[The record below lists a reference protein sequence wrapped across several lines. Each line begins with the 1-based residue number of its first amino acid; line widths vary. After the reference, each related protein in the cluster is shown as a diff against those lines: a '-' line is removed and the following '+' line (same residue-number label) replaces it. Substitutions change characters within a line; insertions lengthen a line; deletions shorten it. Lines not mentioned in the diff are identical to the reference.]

1 FKKSSC
7 APLEFFLH
15 FSGIAACTKQL
26 LKEHVNVH
34 TLKEA
39 VTDVLSN
46 EKYKHGIR
54 KLNDSFLECGGSKEA
69 IAVIESLL
77 NKVKI

>member
-1 FKKSSC
+1 
-7 APLEFFLH
+7 LE
-15 FSGIAACTKQL
+15 AAHRL
-26 LKEHVNVH
+26 LKENVNVR

-46 EKYKHGIR
+46 EKYKQGIK

-69 IAVIESLL
+69 IVVIKSLL
-77 NKVKI
+77 NK

>member
-1 FKKSSC
+1 MI
-7 APLEFFLH
+7 AQRLTELE
-15 FSGIAACTKQL
+15 AAHRL
-26 LKEHVNVH
+26 LKENVNVQ

-54 KLNDSFLECGGSKEA
+54 KLNDSFLDCGGSNEA
-69 IAVIESLL
+69 ITVITSLL
-77 NKVKI
+77 NK